1 MSLSIV
7 LCLSRPLCAEVKGL
21 PSRQKQPKWT
31 GTGQA
36 SGTFTQAKKKKEKKL
51 AYPFQVRGSQST
63 WLKSRAHSMGSQLP
77 ASLISTA
84 TELH

>member
-21 PSRQKQPKWT
+21 PSGQKQPKWT

-36 SGTFTQAKKKKEKKL
+36 SGTFTQKKKKERKE
-51 AYPFQVRGSQST
+51 
-63 WLKSRAHSMGSQLP
+63 
-77 ASLISTA
+77 ISSSFPGQR
-84 TELH
+84 

>member
-21 PSRQKQPKWT
+21 PSGQKQPKWT

-36 SGTFTQAKKKKEKKL
+36 SGTFTQKKKKKEKKL
-51 AYPFQVRGSQST
+51 AHPFQVRGSQST
-63 WLKSRAHSMGSQLP
+63 WLKSRAHSMVSQLP
-77 ASLISTA
+77 PSLISTA

>member
-1 MSLSIV
+1 MPLPIA

-21 PSRQKQPKWT
+21 PSAQKQPRWT

-36 SGTFTQAKKKKEKKL
+36 SGTFLKKKKKKKKL
-51 AYPFQVRGSQST
+51 AHPFQVRGSQST

-77 ASLISTA
+77 PSLISTA
-84 TELH
+84 T